1 MGKIFAVTSGKGGVG
16 KSTFSVGISISL
28 AHTNSNVLL
37 IDMDSG
43 LRCLDLMLSVS
54 DKLVFDI
61 ADVLNGTEL
70 EDAVLH
76 VESVKGLNLLA
87 ASYEEEIDSEKFSE
101 FISTTKDLYDYIV
114 LDFPAGIDLA
124 NYKNLPSDTVFI
136 TICTPDPI
144 SIRDASFMANK
155 ISQFS
160 ENRRIVINKFSLKNI
175 KSGKNANI
183 DEIIDSSQTRLLGI
197 VPFDENMPHLSLRQ
211 RLKTSYK
218 TYKAYTR
225 IAKRL
230 CGENIP
236 LKKLKKI

>member
-16 KSTFSVGISISL
+16 KSTFSVGVSISL

-70 EDAVLH
+70 EDAVLN
-76 VESVKGLNLLA
+76 VECVKGLNLLA
-87 ASYEEEIDSEKFSE
+87 ASYEENIDSEKFSQ
-101 FISTTKDLYDYIV
+101 FISNTKDLYDYIV

-124 NYKNLPSDTVFI
+124 NYKNLPNDTVFI

-175 KSGKNANI
+175 KNGKNANI

-197 VPFDENMPHLSLRQ
+197 VPFDENMPHLSLKQ
-211 RLKTSYK
+211 KLKTSSK